1 MEPVHYGVIGMIA
14 LAVLIVLG
22 VRIFVA
28 SGIVGF
34 CGLWALR
41 GFDKAVGISGH
52 IPIRTPPTTRC
63 RCCRCSS

>member
-1 MEPVHYGVIGMIA
+1 MEPIHYGIIGMVA

-28 SGIVGF
+28 AGIVGF

-52 IPIRTPPTTRC
+52 IPIPTPPTTRSRSC
-63 RCCRCSS
+63 RSSS